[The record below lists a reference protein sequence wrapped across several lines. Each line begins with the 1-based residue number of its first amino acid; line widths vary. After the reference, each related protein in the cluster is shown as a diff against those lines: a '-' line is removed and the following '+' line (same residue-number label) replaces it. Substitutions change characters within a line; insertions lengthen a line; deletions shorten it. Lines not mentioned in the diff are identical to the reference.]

1 MGWRHISVHLGP
13 CHLLHLRHSKAIA
26 RPWMLLMVVRLLM
39 VHHNWILRGTPHRRL
54 LNLDLDLLMFID
66 KFPQEGFELLFLLS
80 RTVEFMDYWLQSGL
94 YLLYILVLAIL
105 TEASNQLVNVYI
117 VIGISVEVLLSFY
130 HWVSRL
136 YQIYLNYLLS

>member
-1 MGWRHISVHLGP
+1 
-13 CHLLHLRHSKAIA
+13 
-26 RPWMLLMVVRLLM
+26 
-39 VHHNWILRGTPHRRL
+39 
-54 LNLDLDLLMFID
+54 
-66 KFPQEGFELLFLLS
+66 
-80 RTVEFMDYWLQSGL
+80 MDYWLQSGL

>member
-1 MGWRHISVHLGP
+1 MHLGP
-13 CHLLHLRHSKAIA
+13 CHLLHLRHCKAIA

-80 RTVEFMDYWLQSGL
+80 RTVEFMDDWLQSGL

-105 TEASNQLVNVYI
+105 TEASNQLVNVYF
-117 VIGISVEVLLSFY
+117 VI
-130 HWVSRL
+130 
-136 YQIYLNYLLS
+136 